1 MANRLTRVDEARLT
15 IRRQVAAHGADLR
28 EARIA
33 AGLRQID
40 VARALR
46 RSASAIGRVERN
58 AARRVAIEDLA
69 AQAAA
74 VGLKL
79 STQLYPAAGRLRD
92 ASQLQMINRYRET
105 VAPGG
110 WMIRLEVPVGG
121 AGDLRAFD
129 LVLSRPPTYVAHEF
143 VSRLRDVQAQ
153 IRPLLRKQ
161 QDSGIKWGSCLSSRP
176 HTRTGARW
184 RRRVLRSARRSL
196 SESQDHPCGVALR
209 ARARGERARIRLASG
224 HAAPMCPATRRLYR
238 PSRTHLY
245 TACFGFTG

>member
-58 AARRVAIEDLA
+58 AARRVGIEDLA

-129 LVLSRPPTYVAHEF
+129 LVLSRPPMYVAHEF

-161 QDSGIKWGSCLSSRP
+161 QDSGIQRLVLVVAATHANRRAVAEAGPAILEAFP
-176 HTRTGARW
+176 LGTRTILAA
-184 RRRVLRSARRSL
+184 LRS
-196 SESQDHPCGVALR
+196 GR
-209 ARARGERARIRLASG
+209 AP
-224 HAAPMCPATRRLYR
+224 AANGLVFA
-238 PSRTHLY
+238 
-245 TACFGFTG
+245 